1 MSDRSIEIQLTQI
14 QKTMNKQGKY
24 IEKLEKDVA
33 ILKKSYSKFYKIEKE
48 K

>member
-14 QKTMNKQGKY
+14 QKTMNRQGKY

-33 ILKKSYSKFYKIEKE
+33 ILKKVTQSFIK
-48 K
+48 